1 MFFLLSSSALF
12 SFLLYRT
19 YRTTVCL
26 YKNNLRFYK
35 NISEIVLLLSE
46 IENTAWQIVRTY
58 HAVLKTILVASVGE
72 QVAIVIVPVV
82 IFMINREK
90 FAIISHKI
98 IPDCRRTIPSIQE
111 IHLLTKCIC
120 CSIHINLI
128 AIYRGILSPAIYNI
142 ILFKCTL
149 DCCATVSVTDIVS
162 NDAIIAFDVDKT
174 FGVIFTAHSSAVKGT
189 VFYSCSNGIF
199 FDVDVL
205 RCNVWP

>member
-98 IPDCRRTIPSIQE
+98 IPDCRRTIPRDR
-111 IHLLTKCIC
+111 K
-120 CSIHINLI
+120 
-128 AIYRGILSPAIYNI
+128 
-142 ILFKCTL
+142 
-149 DCCATVSVTDIVS
+149 SVV
-162 NDAIIAFDVDKT
+162 
-174 FGVIFTAHSSAVKGT
+174 
-189 VFYSCSNGIF
+189 
-199 FDVDVL
+199 
-205 RCNVWP
+205 